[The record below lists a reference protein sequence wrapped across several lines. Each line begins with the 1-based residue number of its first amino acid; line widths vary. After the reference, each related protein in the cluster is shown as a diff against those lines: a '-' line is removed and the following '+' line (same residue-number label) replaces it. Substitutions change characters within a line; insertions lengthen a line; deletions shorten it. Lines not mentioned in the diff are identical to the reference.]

1 MTDLDKLRERY
12 GREIS
17 SVDSTALPANHPHYA
32 EAIGSL
38 SPPPEVREAAERRK
52 NFLRTGCAT
61 RRDGRDVAEDVALL
75 ADWAVKVVGE

>member
-38 SPPPEVREAAERRK
+38 SPPPEVREGGGGVEYDDDTKLHASTRMANGHLVYKGGLRARR
-52 NFLRTGCAT
+52 R
-61 RRDGRDVAEDVALL
+61 LL
-75 ADWAVKVVGE
+75 G